1 MRIDEF
7 ARKQL
12 SLPLRRTKC
21 VQPYAVADVPD
32 VDRIYLRFKFNS
44 EIEYSGARLALEN
57 LVNSNIVFNGK
68 EVDNS
73 AVGYFVDKEIKTCD
87 LPAIIKGENILE
99 ISMPFGVRTDL
110 ENCFILGEF
119 GTGYIGK
126 EVFVK
131 ELPKTLTFGDVVH
144 QGLAFY
150 GANITYKCEVE
161 TKENGI
167 LSVLAHAPY
176 TMNACAKDEGL
187 REFAKNTMLDDIMR
201 LDNIEG
207 AMYNFHP
214 GSHVSQGADVGID
227 YISSMLN
234 EVIKPDQKTI
244 ILLETMAG
252 KGSEVGRNFEE
263 IRAIIDKVKLNEK
276 LGVCLDTCHVYDGG
290 YDIVNDLDNVL
301 LEFDRIIGLDRLKAI
316 HLNDTKNPFQSHK
329 DRHEKIGEGHLG
341 IEAITRI
348 INHEKLRDLP
358 FFLETPNDIDGYERE
373 IALLKEMYKY

>member
-1 MRIDEF
+1 MFKIGCH
-7 ARKQL
+7 L
-12 SLPLRRTKC
+12 SSSGG
-21 VQPYAVADVPD
+21 
-32 VDRIYLRFKFNS
+32 YL
-44 EIEYSGARLALEN
+44 AM
-57 LVNSNIVFNGK
+57 GK
-68 EVDNS
+68 E
-73 AVGYFVDKEIKTCD
+73 AVRI
-87 LPAIIKGENILE
+87 
-99 ISMPFGVRTDL
+99 
-110 ENCFILGEF
+110 
-119 GTGYIGK
+119 
-126 EVFVK
+126 
-131 ELPKTLTFGDVVH
+131 
-144 QGLAFY
+144 
-150 GANITYKCEVE
+150 GANTFQFFTRNPRGGAAKPLDLDDIKAFEEYR
-161 TKENGI
+161 KENGI

-176 TMNACAKDEGL
+176 TMNACAKDAGL

-244 ILLETMAG
+244 ILLETMSG

-263 IRAIIDKVKLNEK
+263 IRAIIDKVQLNEK

-316 HLNDTKNPFQSHK
+316 HLNDTKNPFESHK

-341 IEAITRI
+341 IDAITRI

-358 FFLETPNDIDGYERE
+358 FFLETPNDIDGYEKE
-373 IALLKEMYKY
+373 ISLLKTLYQSAK